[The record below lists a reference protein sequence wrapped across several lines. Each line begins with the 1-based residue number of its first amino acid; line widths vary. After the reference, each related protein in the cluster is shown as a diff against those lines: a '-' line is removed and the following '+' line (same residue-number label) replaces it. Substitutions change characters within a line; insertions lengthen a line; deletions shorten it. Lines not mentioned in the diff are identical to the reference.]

1 MRSRSRRKASG
12 KRGARTRTTSS
23 GGRRRGWG
31 SAVKTVYDGVLY
43 ASKAEA
49 RYAMHLDLL
58 KAARQ
63 IRGWER
69 QVRWPLSVA
78 SMESVYRLL
87 IVATGSEAKARGIL
101 DYHKDAF
108 KKVCTIVP
116 DFKVMKK
123 GGGFKIVE
131 VKGFVTPVW
140 RLKRKL
146 FEALHPEVEYVVVT
160 AKETSAL

>member
-1 MRSRSRRKASG
+1 MSG
-12 KRGARTRTTSS
+12 KSRTRVSGRRGKRTRTASS
-23 GGRRRGWG
+23 GVRRRGWG

-49 RYAMHLDLL
+49 RYAQHLDLL

-69 QVRWPLSVA
+69 QVRWPL
-78 SMESVYRLL
+78 
-87 IVATGSEAKARGIL
+87 IVEGVKI
-101 DYHKDAF
+101 
-108 KKVCTIVP
+108 CTIVP
-116 DFKVMKK
+116 DFKVLKK

-146 FEALHPEVEYVVVT
+146 FEALHPEVEYVVVR
-160 AKETSAL
+160 ASETGGL